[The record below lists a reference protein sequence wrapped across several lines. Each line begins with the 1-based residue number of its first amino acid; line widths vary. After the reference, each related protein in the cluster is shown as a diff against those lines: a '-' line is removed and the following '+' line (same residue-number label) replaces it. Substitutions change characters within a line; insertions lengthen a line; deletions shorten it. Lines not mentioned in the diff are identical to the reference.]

1 MRFQN
6 QDVMKR
12 IWICCFLVF
21 AALAQGICQDL
32 VNDTGAALKHL
43 EEHRQK
49 LRAQLKQGG
58 RDMYGILDGMLAVG
72 LWDEVLSYLDA
83 GANVTEVEEAVLRA
97 EYWWLNNDFDRAAR
111 ELRSVKAAANRSP
124 LVARMEATL
133 LIEAWKLPEA
143 EARCKDMLASNPE
156 DERLRAVLG
165 RALLLQKKYDEALA
179 LAKDMQRRN
188 PQSAAAYLLE
198 GDVYF
203 WDQRPALAE
212 APIIRC
218 LELNPLEANAR
229 FSYGYA
235 IWRRID
241 ATQLDDMAGQW
252 EVALA
257 INPLHFQTHW
267 HWGNG
272 HTNLTFADYVDND
285 EKAIRAKL
293 EAADQLVREG
303 NVDQALVVT
312 REVEKEYNHSVL
324 PLMHRAS
331 IYYSDFDHPERLARL
346 DTAQAIFLEILA
358 RKQHYGPAHNGLS
371 AVIKSKRIPYL
382 ASYDSVTA
390 ELKHTTIHDWDNFA
404 KVFPDVTYYPGE
416 IAKGMVW
423 NQLYSAVVYFPF
435 LTKQNNAFVIPPLH
449 IDLAIAMKSP
459 HFRFNTTFDNR
470 QWMDIRGVGSGA
482 ADIGYVER
490 GAYGERNVILH
501 EYVHLFHGRVLT
513 DEQNR
518 RIRALY
524 FNAMEKGLT
533 LDYYSQNN
541 ESEYLAQ
548 TYPAYFEHV
557 KVHPLD
563 FKSMNTHHDLT
574 TKDPEMYQFL
584 QELTANEA
592 AYLAG
597 NKDAMASNW
606 AQVYLN
612 LSNRAQRADVN
623 LAQRY
628 LDTALTYD
636 SRYLPALL
644 AYARLKL
651 STGDFAGA
659 KGYVQQVVELDS
671 GYAPAYVVKAEIV
684 GRESG
689 DNDAAIGEQALLYDK
704 AVAIET
710 DFQIKAQNAIQLRT
724 FYHRNGLIAE
734 AIKAAGQYVAIGA
747 EVSTYLRDRKDDARA
762 YAATERALLGIA
774 APLAELASLVAKR
787 PQNYNLRG
795 SYADALMANGRYAE
809 AVTTLLEAQR
819 ILEASSSGRP
829 DFELRIAEAYAMQ
842 PGKADSLNVYLGKL
856 LVNGIDPD
864 RLDELH
870 NQRLVRLL
878 SKAGKGQEAAALF
891 DKLPQD
897 GDRFYRSSRA
907 LSAAQLAVQ
916 DGRAE
921 EAIALFEQAIR
932 HNRYQVQAYQGL
944 KDLYNGDD
952 TAIGRLD
959 RTLEGL
965 KADVA
970 TE

>member
-1 MRFQN
+1 L
-6 QDVMKR
+6 
-12 IWICCFLVF
+12 FLLC
-21 AALAQGICQDL
+21 AALSLGICQDL
-32 VNDTGAALKHL
+32 VNDAGAALRHL
-43 EEHRQK
+43 EERRQE
-49 LRAQLKQGG
+49 LRMQLKQGK
-58 RDMYGILDGMLAVG
+58 RSAYTVLDDMLAVG
-72 LWDEVLSYLDA
+72 LWKEALSNLEA
-83 GANVTEVEEAVLRA
+83 GADVTGPQRAVLRA
-97 EYWWLNNDFDRAAR
+97 KYWWLNNDFDKSADELERLRAADR
-111 ELRSVKAAANRSP
+111 RSP
-124 LVARMEATL
+124 MVARMDATL

-143 EARCKDMLASNPE
+143 EALCKDVLSAHPG
-156 DERLRAVLG
+156 DERLKAVLG
-165 RALLLQKKYDEALA
+165 RALLLQKKYEEALA
-179 LAKDMQRRN
+179 LAKDMQRMN

-218 LELNPLEANAR
+218 LELDPLEANAR

-241 ATQLDDMAGQW
+241 ATQLDDMAAQW

-272 HTNLTFADYVDND
+272 HTNLTFADYVDKD

-303 NVDQALVVT
+303 NIDGALAVT
-312 REVEKEYNHSVL
+312 REVQQEYRNSVL

-331 IYYSDFDHPERLARL
+331 IYYSDFDHPDRPARL
-346 DTAQAIFLEILA
+346 DSAQSIFQEVLQTK
-358 RKQHYGPAHNGLS
+358 RHYGPAHNGLS

-382 ASYDSVTA
+382 ASYDSVTNR
-390 ELKHTTIHDWDNFA
+390 LKNTAIRDWDNFA
-404 KVFPDVTYYPGE
+404 KVFPDVAYYPGE

-459 HFRFNTTFDNR
+459 YFRFNTTFDNR

-563 FKSMNTHHDLT
+563 FKSMNTHHDLV
-574 TKDPEMYQFL
+574 TKDPEMYRFL
-584 QELTANEA
+584 QELTAKEA

-597 NKDAMASNW
+597 DESAMASNW

-612 LSNRAQRADVN
+612 LSNRAQRTDAD

-628 LDTALTYD
+628 LDTALVYD

-644 AYARLKL
+644 GYARLKL
-651 STGDFAGA
+651 AAGDFAGA
-659 KGYVQQVVELDS
+659 KRYVQEVVELDS
-671 GYAPAYVVKAEIV
+671 GYAPAYVVQAEIA
-684 GRESG
+684 GKEQG
-689 DNDAAIGEQALLYDK
+689 DSEAAIREQAMFYDK
-704 AVAIET
+704 AVAKET

-734 AIKAAGQYVAIGA
+734 AVRAADEYVTIGA

-762 YAATERALLGIA
+762 YAATERALLGNPE
-774 APLAELASLVAKR
+774 PLAELTQLVAKR

-795 SYADALMANGRYAE
+795 NYADALIANGRYTE
-809 AVTTLLEAQR
+809 AVSTLLEAQR

-842 PGKADSLNVYLGKL
+842 PDKGDSLNVYIGKL
-856 LVNGIDPD
+856 LANGIDTD
-864 RLDELH
+864 RLDEQH

-878 SKAGKGQEAAALF
+878 SKVGKGEEAEALLQ
-891 DKLPQD
+891 KLPRD

-907 LSAAQLAVQ
+907 LSEALLAVRS
-916 DGRAE
+916 GRAQ
-921 EAIALFEQAIR
+921 EAVALFEESIR
-932 HNRYQVQAYQGL
+932 LNPHQVQAYQEL
-944 KDLYNGDD
+944 KTLYSGDQVK
-952 TAIGRLD
+952 INRLD
-959 RTLEGL
+959 EAMELRLNY
-965 KADVA
+965 
-970 TE
+970 

>member
-1 MRFQN
+1 MR
-6 QDVMKR
+6 K
-12 IWICCFLVF
+12 ILICCFLVC
-21 AALAQGICQDL
+21 AALSRGVCQDL
-32 VNDTGAALKHL
+32 VNDTDAALKYL
-43 EEHRQK
+43 EAHRDE
-49 LRAQLKQGG
+49 LRSQLKQGM
-58 RDMYGILDGMLAVG
+58 RDSYDILDEMLQVG
-72 LWDEVLSYLDA
+72 LWDEVLSHIQASSEVDEA
-83 GANVTEVEEAVLRA
+83 GKAVLRA
-97 EYWWLNNDFDRAAR
+97 EYWWLNNEFD
-111 ELRSVKAAANRSP
+111 KAAAELEPLKAAVQQSP
-124 LVARMEATL
+124 LVARMAATL
-133 LIEAWKLPEA
+133 LIEAWRLPEA
-143 EARCKDMLASNPE
+143 EALCKKVLSFHPG
-156 DERLRAVLG
+156 DERLKAVLG
-165 RALLLQKKYDEALA
+165 RSLLLQKKYEEALA
-179 LAKDMQRRN
+179 LAKEMQRLN
-188 PQSAAAYLLE
+188 PHSAAAYLLE

-212 APIIRC
+212 APIIKC

-272 HTNLTFADYVDND
+272 HTNLTFADYVDKD
-285 EKAIRAKL
+285 EKAIRSRL

-303 NVDQALVVT
+303 KIEQALAVT
-312 REVEKEYNHSVL
+312 REVEKEYKSSVL
-324 PLMHRAS
+324 PAMHRAS
-331 IYYSDFDHPERLARL
+331 IYYSDFDHPDRKTRL
-346 DTAQAIFLEILA
+346 DTAQALFLEILA
-358 RKQHYGPAHNGLS
+358 KKRHYGPAHNGLS

-382 ASYDSVTA
+382 ASYDSITTQLKNTA
-390 ELKHTTIHDWDNFA
+390 INDWDNFA

-416 IAKGMVW
+416 IAKGMAW
-423 NQLYSAVVYFPF
+423 NQLYSSVVYFPF

-524 FNAMEKGLT
+524 FNAMAKGLT

-563 FKSMNTHHDLT
+563 FKSMNTHHDLI
-574 TKDPEMYQFL
+574 TKDPEMYRFL
-584 QELTANEA
+584 EELTSKET
-592 AYLAG
+592 AYLKG
-597 NKDAMASNW
+597 DKSAMASNW

-612 LSNRAQRADVN
+612 LSNRAQRADAA

-636 SRYLPALL
+636 NHYLPALL

-651 STGDFAGA
+651 SADDFAGA
-659 KGYVQQVVELDS
+659 KNYVQKVVELDS
-671 GYAPAYVVKAEIV
+671 KYAPAYVVKAEIV
-684 GRESG
+684 GEEMG
-689 DNDAAIGEQALLYDK
+689 DSDAAIREQATLYGQ
-704 AVAIET
+704 AVDMED

-734 AIKAAGQYVAIGA
+734 AIQAADHYVVIGA

-762 YAATERALLGIA
+762 YAATERARLGISG
-774 APLAELASLVAKR
+774 PLAELASLVAKR

-795 SYADALMANGRYAE
+795 DYADALMANGRYGE
-809 AVTTLLEAQR
+809 AVATLLEAQR
-819 ILEASSSGRP
+819 ILEASASGRP
-829 DFELRIAEAYAMQ
+829 DFDLRVAEAYAMQ
-842 PGKADSLNVYLGKL
+842 ADKADSLQMYIGKL
-856 LVNGIDPD
+856 LANGIDPD

-878 SKAGKGQEAAALF
+878 TKGGKGQEAEELF
-891 DKLPQD
+891 HKLPQD
-897 GDRFYRSSRA
+897 GDRFYRSSHA
-907 LSAAQLAVQ
+907 LSAALLAAQ
-916 DGRAE
+916 RGDLKQATS
-921 EAIALFEQAIR
+921 LFEQAIQD
-932 HNRYQVQAYQGL
+932 NRYQVQAYYLL
-944 KDLYNGDD
+944 KNLYQGDD
-952 TAIGRLD
+952 AKIDRLEE
-959 RTLEGL
+959 TFEGL
-965 KADVA
+965 KALVA
-970 TE
+970 KK

>member
-1 MRFQN
+1 MR
-6 QDVMKR
+6 KLS
-12 IWICCFLVF
+12 ICCFLVC
-21 AALAQGICQDL
+21 AALSSGICQDL
-32 VNDTGAALKHL
+32 VHDTDAALKYL
-43 EEHRQK
+43 ETRRDE
-49 LRAQLKQGG
+49 LSLQLNRGTG
-58 RDMYGILDGMLAVG
+58 NTYNTLDEMLSIGM
-72 LWDEVLSYLDA
+72 WDEVLAYLDSD
-83 GANVTEVEEAVLRA
+83 ANVNRVEKAALRA
-97 EYWWLNNDFDRAAR
+97 EYWWLNNDFEQAER
-111 ELRSVKAAANRSP
+111 ELRLLKATAERQSP
-124 LVARMEATL
+124 MVARMEATL

-143 EARCKDMLASNPE
+143 EERCKEALAVYPG

-165 RALLLQKKYDEALA
+165 RALLLQKKYEDALA
-179 LAKDMQRRN
+179 LAKDMQRVN
-188 PQSAAAYLLE
+188 PESASAYLLE

-218 LELNPLEANAR
+218 LELNPLEPNAR

-241 ATQLDDMAGQW
+241 ATQLDAMAGQW

-272 HTNLTFADYVDND
+272 HTNLTFADYVDKD
-285 EKAIRAKL
+285 EKAIRSKL
-293 EAADQLVREG
+293 ESADQLVREG
-303 NVDQALVVT
+303 KIDQALTVT
-312 REVEKEYNHSVL
+312 RDVENEYKSSVL

-331 IYYSDFDHPERLARL
+331 IYYSDFDHPERQARL
-346 DTAQAIFLEILA
+346 DTAQAIFLDILA
-358 RKQHYGPAHNGLS
+358 RKPHYGPAHNGLS

-382 ASYDSVTA
+382 ATYDAVTNQ
-390 ELKHTTIHDWDNFA
+390 LKSTVIHDWENFSR
-404 KVFPDVTYYPGE
+404 VFPDVTYYPGE

-459 HFRFNTTFDNR
+459 YFRFNTTFDNR

-548 TYPAYFEHV
+548 TYPAFYEPV

-563 FKSMNTHHDLT
+563 FKSMNTQQDLMR
-574 TKDPEMYQFL
+574 KDPEMYRFL
-584 QELTANEA
+584 EELTAKEK
-592 AYLAG
+592 AYLNG
-597 NKDAMASNW
+597 DESAMASNW

-612 LSNRAQRADVN
+612 LSNRAQRTDAD
-623 LAQRY
+623 LAGRY
-628 LDTALTYD
+628 LDTALMYD
-636 SRYLPALL
+636 RQYLPALL

-651 STGDFAGA
+651 AAKDFVSAGN
-659 KGYVQQVVELDS
+659 YVQQVVSLDK
-671 GYAPAYVVKAEIV
+671 GYAPAYIVKAEMV
-684 GRESG
+684 GQQMGET
-689 DNDAAIGEQALLYDK
+689 DEAISEQAALYGS
-704 AVAIET
+704 AVDMED

-724 FYHRNGLIAE
+724 FYQRNGLIA
-734 AIKAAGQYVAIGA
+734 AAVRAADHYVAIGA

-762 YAATERALLGIA
+762 YAATERALLGITD
-774 APLAELASLVAKR
+774 PLSELTSLVAKR

-795 SYADALMANGRYAE
+795 NYADALMANGRYAE
-809 AVTTLLEAQR
+809 AIATLLEAQR

-829 DFELRIAEAYAMQ
+829 DFDLRIAEAYAMQ
-842 PGKADSLNVYLGKL
+842 PDKADSLRVYIGKL
-856 LVNGIDPD
+856 LVNGPDPD

-878 SKAGKGQEAAALF
+878 VTAGKREEAEALF
-891 DKLPQD
+891 SQLPQD
-897 GDRFYRSSRA
+897 GNRFYRASRA

-916 DGRAE
+916 SGQIE
-921 EAIALFEQAIR
+921 EAVELFEQAIKYN
-932 HNRYQVQAYQGL
+932 HYQIQAYRGL
-944 KDLYNGDD
+944 RDLYNGDD
-952 TAIGRLD
+952 AKIDRLD
-959 RTLEGL
+959 KMLDRL